1 MMPTAMLSLLTNALG
16 HSTMTRWLA
25 RASFVRESDSNG
37 STGQRR
43 RGRPAAGAAGRPRG
57 ASLPLGSAAIGS
69 LSAEPYRYTMADLEE
84 LTGLTPR
91 TIRYYIT
98 QELLPPAKGRG
109 VGATYGPTHLLR
121 LQAVNHFKQSHM
133 PLEEI
138 RQRLEA
144 MRDDDLAAMLHV
156 ETAPAEDRWRRIL
169 LHPDVELHV
178 RERSGRDRDYA
189 LEKVVANIVDHSE
202 LMLKR
207 ELGEGR

>member
-1 MMPTAMLSLLTNALG
+1 
-16 HSTMTRWLA
+16 
-25 RASFVRESDSNG
+25 
-37 STGQRR
+37 
-43 RGRPAAGAAGRPRG
+43 
-57 ASLPLGSAAIGS
+57 
-69 LSAEPYRYTMADLEE
+69 
-84 LTGLTPR
+84 
-91 TIRYYIT
+91 
-98 QELLPPAKGRG
+98 
-109 VGATYGPTHLLR
+109 
-121 LQAVNHFKQSHM
+121 M